1 MKLEKIKK
9 NFKKDITLYL
19 LLIPFI
25 LWFITFLYKPMYGL
39 QIAFRDYSPFRG
51 ILASP
56 WVGLENFKQFLTGP
70 YFSRVFSNTVMIA
83 IYRLVFA
90 FPIPIILAL
99 LLNEVKN
106 KVFKKTIQTATYL
119 PYFISSVVIAGI
131 IRYFLAPDH
140 GLINLIIE
148 KLGGESIYFL
158 VKSEYFRSIFISM
171 GIWKNAGYGAIVYL
185 AALSGVNPQLYEAAI
200 IDGANRWKQTL
211 HVTIPVLLPTIV
223 VMFILQVGRLM
234 QVSFE
239 QILLLYQPATYETAD
254 VIQTYVFRAG
264 IAGGNY
270 SLATTAGLFS
280 AVISFA
286 LVFIANKY
294 SKKLTQTSL
303 W

>member
-1 MKLEKIKK
+1 MKLEKVKK

-25 LWFITFLYKPMYGL
+25 LWFIVFRYKPMYGL
-39 QIAFRDYSPFRG
+39 QIAFKDYSPFRG
-51 ILASP
+51 IMASP
-56 WVGLENFKQFLTGP
+56 WVGLENFINFLTGP
-70 YFSRVFSNTVMIA
+70 YFFRIFRNTVMIA

-106 KVFKKTIQTATYL
+106 KFFKKTIQTATYL
-119 PYFISSVVIAGI
+119 PYFISGVVIAGI

-140 GLINLIIE
+140 GLINLLIE
-148 KLGGESIYFL
+148 KLGGKSIYFL
-158 VKSEYFRSIFISM
+158 IKPEYFRSIFISM
-171 GIWKNAGYGAIVYL
+171 GIWKNAGYSAIVYL

-200 IDGANRWKQTL
+200 IDGANRWKQTVY
-211 HVTIPVLLPTIV
+211 VTIPAILPTIV
-223 VMFILQVGRLM
+223 IMFILQIGRLM

-254 VIQTYVFRAG
+254 VIQTYVYRAG
-264 IAGGNY
+264 LEGGNY
-270 SLATTAGLFS
+270 SLATTAGLFN
-280 AVISFA
+280 AIISFA
-286 LVFIANKY
+286 LVILANKY
-294 SKKLTQTSL
+294 SKKLSETSI